1 MNVIPQM
8 LVTNN
13 AAASYTSLL
22 EIIQDKE
29 KELSRIRQTANVV
42 AEEEKLAVQRKFA
55 ELQDDFHHNLELLR
69 DKDDKIK
76 RLERS
81 IEQLQRDH
89 TDSLNSVE
97 ERCHERATLEIS
109 KAASKA
115 EEQFRKK
122 FRMEYEEK
130 LSASERETKKE
141 FQMTLFKELQN
152 QEMMLSEK
160 FDCVLSRLETEHKQH
175 LNDVCR
181 QLEEKEKD
189 LIVMENASKSKL
201 RDVEARV
208 MLEAEARVEKTL
220 SMKIREY
227 ELQSEMNI
235 RRIMEEKN
243 LLGEKLRQL
252 EHTSREVEIRNKDL
266 LWKNDELLG
275 IIQNLEQSYVE
286 KIQGFEA
293 DRKKWITQSKVMQE
307 KSESLEALFRECKE
321 KHRNQL
327 KDLEKQAQLKR
338 KLLSREIRKL
348 TKKLATTKEEKEEV
362 EELMKEKEEEGHS
375 SKQELKKRIISLKS
389 ECKELRRQITS
400 CHGLVSFEPS
410 DDSSWNEEISRKL
423 KIKEDSLTVL
433 AHEEMRTRFVREL
446 NLKKDE
452 FEKEIQR
459 LTKEKDEL
467 TMQRNAMKRKND
479 KQETD
484 CTKLR
489 SELSCLRKK
498 LLESE
503 SWKREN
509 DTLKFNLNSLEDQQ
523 VQLKET
529 IKLMRREMESLI
541 EGHHPSESEIETYS
555 APCQHKQESLHK
567 SRHT

>member
-1 MNVIPQM
+1 MNVVPQM

-81 IEQLQRDH
+81 IEQLQRDQ
-89 TDSLNSVE
+89 TDSLKSVE
-97 ERCHERATLEIS
+97 ERCHERATLEIA

-152 QEMMLSEK
+152 QEMLLSEK
-160 FDCVLSRLETEHKQH
+160 FDCVLSRLETEHKQQ

-208 MLEAEARVEKTL
+208 MLQAEARVEKTL
-220 SMKIREY
+220 SMKIREC

-286 KIQGFEA
+286 KIQGFEL
-293 DRKKWITQSKVMQE
+293 DRKKWITQSKVMQD
-307 KSESLEALFRECKE
+307 KSLSLEALLRACKE

-327 KDLEKQAQLKR
+327 KDIEKQAQLKR
-338 KLLSREIRKL
+338 NFLSREIRKL
-348 TKKLATTKEEKEEV
+348 AKKLATTKEEKEEV
-362 EELMKEKEEEGHS
+362 EELMREKEEEGHS

-400 CHGLVSFEPS
+400 CHGLVSFDPS
-410 DDSSWNEEISRKL
+410 DNSSWNEELSRKL
-423 KIKEDSLTVL
+423 KIKDDS
-433 AHEEMRTRFVREL
+433 HEEMRSRFAREI

-467 TMQRNAMKRKND
+467 TMQRNAMKRKHA
-479 KQETD
+479 KQETE

-489 SELSCLRKK
+489 TELSCLRQK
-498 LLESE
+498 LHESE

-509 DTLKFNLNSLEDQQ
+509 ETLKSNLNSLEDQH

-541 EGHHPSESEIETYS
+541 EGHHPSESQIETYS
-555 APCQHKQESLHK
+555 APCQQKQESLHE

>member
-1 MNVIPQM
+1 MNVVPQM

-89 TDSLNSVE
+89 TDSLKSVE
-97 ERCHERATLEIS
+97 ERCHERATLEIA

-152 QEMMLSEK
+152 QEMLLSEK
-160 FDCVLSRLETEHKQH
+160 FDCVLSRLETEHKQQ

-208 MLEAEARVEKTL
+208 MLQAEARVEKTL
-220 SMKIREY
+220 SMKIREF

-286 KIQGFEA
+286 KIQGFEL
-293 DRKKWITQSKVMQE
+293 DRKKWITQSKVMQD
-307 KSESLEALFRECKE
+307 KSLSLEALLRECKE

-327 KDLEKQAQLKR
+327 KDIEKQAQLKR
-338 KLLSREIRKL
+338 NFLSREIRKL
-348 TKKLATTKEEKEEV
+348 AKKLATTKEEKEEV
-362 EELMKEKEEEGHS
+362 EELMREKEEEGHS

-400 CHGLVSFEPS
+400 CHGLVSFDPS
-410 DDSSWNEEISRKL
+410 DNSSWNEELSRKL
-423 KIKEDSLTVL
+423 KIKEDS
-433 AHEEMRTRFVREL
+433 HQEMRSRFVREI

-467 TMQRNAMKRKND
+467 TMQRNAMKRKHA
-479 KQETD
+479 KQETE

-489 SELSCLRKK
+489 TELSCLRQK
-498 LLESE
+498 LHESE

-509 DTLKFNLNSLEDQQ
+509 ETLKSNLNSLEDQH

-541 EGHHPSESEIETYS
+541 EGHHPSESQIETYS
-555 APCQHKQESLHK
+555 APCQQKQESLHE